1 MAAAARQAR
10 FMALRYAFS
19 FAGAWKPAPTC
30 SATKNLR
37 VGILEAL
44 AFSSPAPT
52 AVSLA
57 PPPVAITTST
67 LVKLSAGTLVE
78 MDFTLRIFL
87 QRKKIAYYFSL
98 APCESYIS
106 GHRTFVF

>member
-44 AFSSPAPT
+44 AFSSPALT

-57 PPPVAITTST
+57 PPAVAITTST
-67 LVKLSAGTLVE
+67 LVKLSTGILVE
-78 MDFTLRIFL
+78 LGP
-87 QRKKIAYYFSL
+87 SL
-98 APCESYIS
+98 DAQL
-106 GHRTFVF
+106 

>member
-1 MAAAARQAR
+1 
-10 FMALRYAFS
+10 MALRYAFS

-67 LVKLSAGTLVE
+67 GGRGNLEIMSWGPCGAE
-78 MDFTLRIFL
+78 ILRFVFFSKE
-87 QRKKIAYYFSL
+87 KKVAYCFNL
-98 APCESYIS
+98 APCESHIS
-106 GHRTFVF
+106 GYKTFVFLK